1 MPRLCDYAVREH
13 CKHEFQEKNK
23 RRVSMLTQMA
33 VGFHKLFAPFLIFR
47 LRFRLFLRNC
57 TPVRQH
63 VGIEISIANL
73 VFVSFCG
80 AAMEEYDAKPY
91 KLDGNDNEGGK
102 SSYVTG
108 MELFVDGGMTQI

>member
-1 MPRLCDYAVREH
+1 
-13 CKHEFQEKNK
+13 
-23 RRVSMLTQMA
+23 MLTQMA